1 MRMPQAQKLVQRL
14 RRWRPVNGLAE
25 LPGIWKK
32 YRVAP
37 MLALVL
43 ALAAL
48 FASSSQHPDGA
59 SHSSAATTRSLSA
72 AAAAPAAL
80 PATHL
85 LIGAADLH
93 IDSSSSATDANAPGD
108 EELEVNLTISQT
120 QSDCQTPLYGAFCLR
135 YNILI
140 EDAPTQAGYGLIPVS
155 DVTVSGSSVMLRVDT
170 RHEPRLIRTAG
181 GGGMIVLTWRAPTGL
196 PRPALHATGVAA
208 ATVQGQMVGYR
219 IPVDGVVAGVL
230 LYGGA

>member
-1 MRMPQAQKLVQRL
+1 MRTPRLRSLPRMPQLQR
-14 RRWRPVNGLAE
+14 LAE
-25 LPGIWKK
+25 LPGVWKK

-48 FASSSQHPDGA
+48 FASSGQHPGAA
-59 SHSSAATTRSLSA
+59 SHSSATTTRALPA
-72 AAAAPAAL
+72 AAAGSVL

-85 LIGAADLH
+85 LIGSADLH
-93 IDSSSSATDANAPGD
+93 IDSSSSATNPNAPGD

-120 QSDCQTPLYGAFCLR
+120 QSDCQTPLSGAFCLR

-140 EDAPTQAGYGLIPVS
+140 EDAPSQAGYGLIPAS
-155 DVTVSGSSVMLRVDT
+155 DVTVSGSTVTLHVDT

-181 GGGMIVLTWRAPTGL
+181 AGGVIVVTWRMPAGL
-196 PRPALHATGVAA
+196 PRPALHATGVAT
-208 ATVQGQMVGYR
+208 ATVQGQMAGYV
-219 IPVDGVVAGVL
+219 IPASGVL
-230 LYGGA
+230 ASVLMYGGA

>member
-1 MRMPQAQKLVQRL
+1 MRMPQIH
-14 RRWRPVNGLAE
+14 GLAD
-25 LPGIWKK
+25 LPGVWKK

-48 FASSSQHPDGA
+48 FASSGQHPGAA
-59 SHSSAATTRSLSA
+59 SHSSATTRALPA
-72 AAAAPAAL
+72 AAAAPAYL

-85 LIGAADLH
+85 LIGSADLH

-155 DVTVSGSSVMLRVDT
+155 DVTVSGSTVTLRVDT

-181 GGGMIVLTWRAPTGL
+181 AGGMIVLTWRMPAGM
-196 PRPALHATGVAA
+196 PRPALHTTGVAA
-208 ATVQGQMVGYR
+208 ATVQGRMVGYV
-219 IPVDGVVAGVL
+219 IPANGVLAGVL
-230 LYGGA
+230 MYGGA